1 MLPENRGKLNVFG
14 QRLGKMTNSQRD
26 GIRAN
31 NVGYVFQQF
40 NLIPYLN
47 AIDNIQLANYL
58 SKQTPQP

>member
-1 MLPENRGKLNVFG
+1 MLPANRGKLNVFG
-14 QRLGKMTNSQRD
+14 QRLDKMTNSKRD